1 MSMDER
7 LKHASG
13 LDCTYC
19 DCCSTRLGDG
29 QTGLCNEC
37 LPDSPKQF
45 TRRFAEHRIR
55 GGRLPH
61 NVQSLAGL
69 LAAYAKAWD
78 AYKEAKQ

>member
-1 MSMDER
+1 MSGEADYGR
-7 LKHASG
+7 
-13 LDCTYC
+13 TYC

-45 TRRFAEHRIR
+45 TRRFAEHRMR
-55 GGRLPH
+55 GGRLPR

>member
-1 MSMDER
+1 MPKFKCEF
-7 LKHASG
+7 
-13 LDCTYC
+13 
-19 DCCSTRLGDG
+19 STV
-29 QTGLCNEC
+29 C
-37 LPDSPKQF
+37 LPDYW
-45 TRRFAEHRIR
+45 